1 MTLSFGG
8 FLPPF
13 HEPGEDPHNIY
24 WRDLGLVEWL
34 EEIGFDEVWVGEHH
48 SGGWA
53 PISSPELFL
62 AAAAERTHR
71 IKLGTGVVS
80 LPYHNP
86 LTVANRVIQLDH
98 QSRGRVLFGVGAGV
112 LPSDAYMLGVSPADQ
127 RRMMTESLDAL
138 VHLLSS
144 EEPLTRKTDWFT
156 LNEAQLH
163 LRPYHPSGLPMV
175 VASSGSPRSME
186 LAGRYG
192 LSPLTFATGM
202 PGAGAPPLGELW
214 QRAEESAGQ
223 HGTTMDRS
231 GWRIAIS
238 AHLAETKEEAFDD
251 VREGVARWI
260 NGYFRDTIGLPIKLP
275 EGREVEAMVASGSA
289 IVGTVEDA
297 IAAIEQ
303 LQEISGGFGS
313 VLFTAQDWAPREKM
327 RRSYELIARYVAPH
341 FRGSVRSLT
350 ASRDWV
356 AGKSA
361 DFAAMA
367 AEARREP
374 AG

>member
-34 EEIGFDEVWVGEHH
+34 EELGFDEAWVGEHH
-48 SGGWA
+48 SAGWA
-53 PISSPELFL
+53 PISSPELFM

-86 LTVANRVIQLDH
+86 LTVANRIVQLDH
-98 QSRGRVLFGVGAGV
+98 QSRGRVLFGMGAGV
-112 LPSDAYMLGVSPADQ
+112 LPSDAYMMGISPVDQ
-127 RRMMTESLDAL
+127 RRMMTESLDAIM
-138 VHLLSS
+138 HLFHSD
-144 EEPLTRKTDWFT
+144 EPLTRKTDWFN
-156 LNEAQLH
+156 LQEARLH
-163 LRPYHPSGLPMV
+163 LRPYNPDGLPMV
-175 VASSGSPRSME
+175 VASSGSTRSME
-186 LAGRYG
+186 LVGRYG

-214 QRAEESAGQ
+214 QAAEASAVEHGQ
-223 HGTTMDRS
+223 TVDRK
-231 GWRIAIS
+231 GWRVVIS
-238 AHLAETKEEAFDD
+238 AHVAESREEALND
-251 VREGVARWI
+251 VRAGVGRWI

-297 IAAIEQ
+297 IAAIEK
-303 LQEISGGFGS
+303 LEEISGGFGT
-313 VLFTAQDWAPREKM
+313 VLFTAQDWAPREKL
-327 RRSYELIARYVAPH
+327 RRSYELIARYVVPH
-341 FRGSVRSLT
+341 FRGSVRSLK
-350 ASRDWV
+350 ASQEWV

-361 DFAAMA
+361 DFAAMN
-367 AEARREP
+367 AEARRQSTD
-374 AG
+374 